1 MNPEL
6 ERTTRI
12 DEGSGPDAIVCLHGW
27 CCRTGDFI
35 PQVEELSQHCRMFV
49 LDWQQR
55 LIERGGSCDFD
66 DICRDIMEAVA
77 EAGIERPLLCGHSLG
92 GFLAAQLAFT
102 HRMPIRGV
110 LILDS
115 TLPLPDEVRQVW
127 QSAARRLESGPYR
140 EVFPGIESPFFIES
154 EAGEIRDSIMRAMSE
169 QPPGVG
175 VGLLDAICS
184 YEWDRELV
192 GIDVPVHMVAS
203 QHGIL
208 NLDAFHA
215 YVPDATSERIEH
227 SGHFITVFHPDE
239 VNAAMKM
246 MLARTGDD

>member
-1 MNPEL
+1 MNPQL

-12 DEGSGPDAIVCLHGW
+12 DEGAGPDAIVCLHGW

-35 PQVEELSQHCRMFV
+35 QQVDVMSDHCRMFV

-55 LIERGGSCDFD
+55 LIERGGDCDFD
-66 DICRDIMEAVA
+66 GICTDIMAAVA
-77 EAGIERPLLCGHSLG
+77 EAGIERPVLCGHSLG
-92 GFLAAQLAFT
+92 GFLAAELAFT
-102 HRMPIRGV
+102 HRMAIRGL

-115 TLPLPDEVRQVW
+115 SLPLPPAVRDVW
-127 QSAARRLESGPYR
+127 RDAARALEAGPYR
-140 EVFPGIESPFFIES
+140 DVFPGIESPFFVES
-154 EAGEIRDSIMRAMSE
+154 EEGEIKESIMRAMSM
-169 QPPGVG
+169 QPPAVG
-175 VGLLDAICS
+175 IGLLDAICS
-184 YEWDRELV
+184 YEWDRELA

-227 SGHFITVFHPDE
+227 SGHFITVFHPDR
-239 VNAAMKM
+239 VTAAMKR
-246 MLARTGDD
+246 MLQ